1 MSGNVAKQGAGVFSN
16 TYGNVLGSILSRN
29 KTSSSGS
36 EQDCTTS
43 DPTYKLKSHAD
54 AGAYERS

>member
-1 MSGNVAKQGAGVFSN
+1 
-16 TYGNVLGSILSRN
+16 VLGSILSRN